1 MNRLG
6 VFAVTIAA
14 TLIGLSTAQAGDAEK
29 GKATF
34 IHKGCYEC
42 HGFEGQGGSAGLRLS
57 NTKLP
62 EDGLIAFVRGTSGA
76 MPPFSSKIIS
86 DAELSDIYAYLQSR
100 PQPADPKTIPLLA
113 N

>member
-1 MNRLG
+1 MTN
-6 VFAVTIAA
+6 FKIFTVTVAA
-14 TLIGLSTAQAGDAEK
+14 TFIGLSAAQAGDAEK

-34 IHKGCYEC
+34 MKKGCYEC

-57 NTKLP
+57 NTQLP

-76 MPPFSSKIIS
+76 MPPFSSKIVT

-100 PQPADPKTIPLLA
+100 PKPADPKTIPLLA